1 MKKQINTSSIFT
13 LIFNFL
19 LLLMNET
26 LAKRLTS
33 MILITAGVPDDR
45 VTELTGLCD
54 KSVRSLRKKLEEGST
69 DGIFLVKSGGN
80 VKSKIADHE
89 AAIIEKIETGHYSN
103 RQQIIDMIHETY
115 GIKVSLTGVSTVLK
129 KKALRS

>member
-1 MKKQINTSSIFT
+1 MKKQINSSGIFT

-19 LLLMNET
+19 LLFMNET

-33 MILITAGVPDDR
+33 MILITAGIPDAR

-54 KSVRSLRKKLEEGST
+54 KSVRSLRKKLEDGNT
-69 DGIFLVKSGGN
+69 DDIFLVKSGGN

-89 AAIIEKIETGHYSN
+89 AAIIEEIEKGHYTN
-103 RQQIIDMIHETY
+103 RQQIIDMIHERY
-115 GIKVSLTGVSTVLK
+115 GIKVSLTGVSSLLK
-129 KKALRS
+129 KKASRG